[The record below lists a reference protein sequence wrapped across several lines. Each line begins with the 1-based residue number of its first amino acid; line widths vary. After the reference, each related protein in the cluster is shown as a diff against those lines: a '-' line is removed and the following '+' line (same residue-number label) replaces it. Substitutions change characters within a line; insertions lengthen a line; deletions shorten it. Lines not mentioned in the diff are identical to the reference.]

1 MAKKP
6 KKMKSNSFELEAV
19 KLRNE
24 DLHRA
29 RMVNVRAGRMHE
41 KTDFS
46 RAREK
51 QRAYRNQDE

>member
-1 MAKKP
+1 
-6 KKMKSNSFELEAV
+6 MKSNSFELEAV

-29 RMVNVRAGRMHE
+29 RMVNVRAGRMQE